1 MKIIRETD
9 PEHWDK
15 LEAAG
20 DLPEVDITSELPSR
34 IAYQFLVLDVC
45 LLLIRDRISTN
56 GAWQSN

>member
-34 IAYQFLVLDVC
+34 IAYQLYF
-45 LLLIRDRISTN
+45 S
-56 GAWQSN
+56 S